1 MYLDGQAVFGNTN
14 LVYLAAA
21 ILVVCE
27 ATIFY
32 LYRDHGGSRYRQ
44 NREARV
50 DHTTQ
55 YFTFFNVSLILLPIT
70 FLISV
75 LYRREWQLNL
85 YPLQAETIAFGALVA
100 IAGIA
105 IIAKAKGQLGKNY
118 SPCFDSLL
126 PFDINAKGM
135 YGRIRHPIYLGNFLR
150 VIGYSIMC
158 GSAVVWILAVIMIY
172 YFNRSAKVEEDALS
186 KKFPEYKAYMAKTGR
201 YLPK

>member
-44 NREARV
+44 NRETRV

-158 GSAVVWILAVIMIY
+158 GSVVVWILAVIMIY